1 MDYRRLIRLD
11 QTADRALYQQI
22 VDQVLER
29 QKSGAFPP
37 GFRLPPTRVLS
48 QQLGVHRNTVVR
60 AFEEL
65 QAMGVIA
72 STVGRGSF
80 VTAQE
85 RGPDREPSV
94 GAPTGGLPWAS
105 IVSKR
110 LEASSLTRFDRLTRA
125 QVSGDVIN
133 LQRMQPS
140 QDLLPVDE
148 LRRCL
153 EHVLRTAR
161 GKALGYAPRDGAP
174 QLREQVAS
182 LLSREGVPT
191 RSDDVVITSG
201 SQQGL
206 DLVARAL
213 VDAGDPLL
221 LESLSYSG
229 AINLFSAHGASLIGV
244 DSDDEGPDLAALP
257 RAGARGAK
265 LFYLIP
271 NGRNPTG
278 TTISAARREALVAWS
293 RRAAVPLLED
303 DYGADLDLDGDPVPP
318 PLRALDPDVIHV
330 GTFSKRL
337 IPALR
342 VGYVV
347 CPAPLK
353 PALLTLKHAADL
365 GGSLVLQLALA
376 EYLDRGYLRGHL
388 RQVLPEYRA
397 RRDAIEEGLRAHL
410 PRSVEW
416 VHANRGVAVWL
427 RLPPGTDTEVVFR
440 AAERRGVLVSP
451 GELASVGTGA
461 PPGLRLTFCAE
472 PPDRL
477 REGARRL
484 GKALEECLSARTSE
498 GAAAAAISVV

>member
-1 MDYRRLIRLD
+1 MDYRRLIQLD
-11 QTADRALYQQI
+11 YSADRALYQQI
-22 VDQVLER
+22 VDQVLQR
-29 QKSGAFPP
+29 QRSGAFPP

-65 QAMGVIA
+65 QSMGVIA

-80 VTAQE
+80 VAA
-85 RGPDREPSV
+85 RETGGVEELP
-94 GAPTGGLPWAS
+94 APAGSGLPWDS
-105 IVSKR
+105 LVSKR
-110 LEASSLTRFDRLTRA
+110 LEAAALTRFDRLSRTQA
-125 QVSGDVIN
+125 GGDVVN

-140 QDLLPVDE
+140 VDLLPVDG
-148 LRRCL
+148 LRRCV
-153 EHVLRTAR
+153 EHVLRTSKAR
-161 GKALGYAPRDGAP
+161 ALGYAPRDGAP
-174 QLREQVAS
+174 ALREQVAA
-182 LLSREGVPT
+182 LLAREGVPA
-191 RSDDVVITSG
+191 RAEDVVITSG

-213 VDAGDPLL
+213 VDAGDPVL

-229 AINLFSAHGASLIGV
+229 AINLFSAHGASLVGV
-244 DSDDEGPDLAALP
+244 SSDDEGPELP
-257 RAGARGAK
+257 RMSARGAK

-293 RRAAVPLLED
+293 RRAGVPLLED
-303 DYGADLDLDGDPVPP
+303 DYGADLDLDGEPVPP

-347 CPAPLK
+347 CPKPLR
-353 PALLTLKHAADL
+353 PALLTLKHTADL
-365 GGSLVLQLALA
+365 GGSLLLQLALA

-397 RRDAIEEGLRAHL
+397 RRDALEEALAQHL
-410 PRSVEW
+410 PKAVEW
-416 VHANRGVAVWL
+416 SHVSRGVALWL
-427 RLPPGTDTEVVFR
+427 RLPPGIDTEQVFR

-451 GELASVGTGA
+451 GELSSVGTSN
-461 PPGLRLTFCAE
+461 PPGLRLTLCAE
-472 PPDRL
+472 PPARL
-477 REGARRL
+477 REGAKRL
-484 GKALEECLSARTSE
+484 GQAIEEVLSAKVSDH
-498 GAAAAAISVV
+498 AAMGVV